1 MKMSFAALV
10 VAASAIFA
18 PVPVAHS
25 NTSGMIS
32 EARAAGVIQE
42 AKANG
47 VIKEAQAVDV
57 KAAGLG
63 KDGIGSFNSGL
74 PMQGGFDRER
84 ETSSWLTPKGTTP
97 SISWIVALGF
107 LGLIIMRRTR
117 QSMM

>member
-1 MKMSFAALV
+1 MAFAAMV

-32 EARAAGVIQE
+32 EAKASVITE

-84 ETSSWLTPKGTTP
+84 ETSSWLNPKGTTP
-97 SISWIVALGF
+97 SIAWVVALGF

-117 QSMM
+117 SSPMS